1 MAEPPPD
8 NDVRIL
14 NTAGEVKYRVAA
26 NAAADIRG
34 LKQHLAPLCG
44 LPRFRLR
51 LLQVGSERVLQDG
64 DKLDS
69 AEFQLVVLPFA
80 RPEEP
85 QEVKLADAIQSGD
98 SDTVEQ
104 LLQLPRNPDDVLSSL
119 QATPVVLACC
129 FGHAEIVSLLLEA
142 GACCQL
148 PCHGYDCYDAMQL
161 DVVATTPLGAACAAG
176 HLRTVEVLLKAGAPL
191 TSACRDGCF
200 FPYWKRVELWPFDMA
215 LNCKQLEVARSLLEE
230 HRRRGAPGPLRCQND
245 AMTPEYVAVA
255 DEDWLRLHL
264 DAGTRFESG
273 ALVGAVERGDP
284 KIVRWLLEAGA
295 DKDRPRTS
303 GAGMHEAPLPAAV
316 RKGNVEMARL
326 LLDIRANMNAF
337 PFHKDRLRGGS
348 LLIRAIS
355 NEDVEMVSLLVEFR
369 ADAGQECQEHALS
382 RGYPEIVQILRTS
395 RRPASD

>member
-1 MAEPPPD
+1 M
-8 NDVRIL
+8 
-14 NTAGEVKYRVAA
+14 
-26 NAAADIRG
+26 
-34 LKQHLAPLCG
+34 
-44 LPRFRLR
+44 
-51 LLQVGSERVLQDG
+51 LQDG

-142 GACCQL
+142 GASCQL
-148 PCHGYDCYDAMQL
+148 PCNGYDCYDAIQL
-161 DVVATTPLGAACAAG
+161 DVLATTPLGAACAAG
-176 HLRTVEVLLKAGAPL
+176 HLRTVEVLLRAGAPL
-191 TSACRDGCF
+191 TSACGDGCF

-303 GAGMHEAPLPAAV
+303 VAGMHEAPLPAAV

-326 LLDIRANMNAF
+326 LLDIRANINAF

-369 ADAGQECQEHALS
+369 ADAGQECQQYESGPQEVITPLQHALS